1 MRMSAW
7 TVSLAVMAS
16 SSGAS
21 AQEVRLER
29 GRGPASVVGLTLL
42 ALGVGGA
49 GLGLAG
55 LLAVSDTQGTLAQYT
70 TDGAPTTSDAPASI
84 HLEDRLRQ
92 GTTLAV
98 VGWSVAGVGLLG
110 GLVLL
115 LLDAPAAS
123 HLALSPLWGG
133 GAMISYSLAW

>member
-1 MRMSAW
+1 MRMSAGM
-7 TVSLAVMAS
+7 VGLAVMAS

-29 GRGPASVVGLTLL
+29 SRGPVSVVGLTLL

-49 GLGLAG
+49 GLGLSG

-70 TDGAPTTSDAPASI
+70 TDGAPTTSDVAAAI
-84 HLEDRLRQ
+84 RLEGRLRQ

-110 GLVLL
+110 GLALL
-115 LLDAPAAS
+115 LLDAPATS
-123 HLALSPLWGG
+123 LLSVSPLWGG